1 MKNGRR
7 RQLTGEAWQNRK
19 LTPPTSE
26 MLATDYAANFS
37 DFLSSREDASRP
49 WFFWFGCREPHRRY
63 EYGSG
68 AAKGGRTTGEIDR
81 VPAFWPDN
89 ETVRNDMLDYGFEI
103 EHYDRQLGL
112 MLARLEELG
121 ELDNTLVI
129 VTSDNGMPFPRAKGT
144 QYSMLITCLWP

>member
-1 MKNGRR
+1 MA
-7 RQLTGEAWQNRK
+7 ESK
-19 LTPPTSE
+19 LTPPTPE
-26 MLATDYAANFS
+26 ILATDYAANFS

-68 AAKGGRTTGEIDR
+68 AAKGGRTTGIDR

-89 ETVRNDMLDYGFEI
+89 ETVRNDMLDYGFEL

-121 ELDNTLVI
+121 NWTTRLSSLRRTTGCL
-129 VTSDNGMPFPRAKGT
+129 FPRAKKEPST
-144 QYSMLITCLWP
+144 SMRITCRWP